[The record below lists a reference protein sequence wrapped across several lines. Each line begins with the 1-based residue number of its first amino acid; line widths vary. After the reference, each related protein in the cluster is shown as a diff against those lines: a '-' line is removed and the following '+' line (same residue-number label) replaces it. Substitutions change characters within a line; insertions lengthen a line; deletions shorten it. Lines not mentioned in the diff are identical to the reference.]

1 MNRRMMAALISA
13 TAAVA
18 ATGVRMAVAETSQGP
33 VFIAGDKP
41 VTEAQIRDK
50 LEANGYVNVLILRQR
65 QTFEAMATKDGKVA
79 KFVVNAATGRLAS
92 DDDDDD

>member
-1 MNRRMMAALISA
+1 MNRRMMAGLAGA
-13 TAAVA
+13 TVVVA
-18 ATGVRMAVAETSQGP
+18 ATGVWIAVAATSQGA

-50 LEANGYVNVLILRQR
+50 LEADGYVNVLILRQR
-65 QTFEAMATKDGKVA
+65 RTFEAMAAKDGRVA
-79 KFVVNAATGRLAS
+79 KFLVNAETGRLVS

>member
-1 MNRRMMAALISA
+1 MNRRMMAALIGA
-13 TAAVA
+13 TAVVA
-18 ATGVRMAVAETSQGP
+18 ATGLWIAVAETSQGP

-50 LEANGYVNVLILRQR
+50 LEADGYANVLILRQR
-65 QTFEAMATKDGKVA
+65 RTFEAMAAKDGKVA
-79 KFVVNAATGRLAS
+79 KFLVNAATGRLVT